1 MTLPTIEV
9 VLVLRFHAY
18 TMSIQ
23 ERRSSVLSGLGSG
36 WEGEERRVL
45 VVVFAIDG
53 VFDIYATTPA
63 AVFM

>member
-1 MTLPTIEV
+1 MTVHTIEV

-18 TMSIQ
+18 TTSIH
-23 ERRSSVLSGLGSG
+23 ERRLSVLGSG

-45 VVVFAIDG
+45 GVVFAIDG
-53 VFDIYATTPA
+53 VFDFYATTPT